1 MKKPISRPTPCLED
15 WNTMKIGIDSRF
27 CESCH
32 KNVVDFT
39 KKSRQEIVEYL
50 LTNYN
55 KKVCGHIYP
64 SQLDF
69 NYSEFAVTIN
79 IISKKTKNTNLPF
92 YLLSLGAM
100 LFLNNQTEAQT
111 TPQIPQQNISQ
122 NDSTKKCSKTIEDSE
137 IYIGEVADLQ
147 IEGEEKVTDGIIAL
161 LDENTPRIHAD
172 TMPEFPGGIDSLHA
186 FMQNN
191 IVVPTY
197 KKKKKITGIVFAQF
211 VINTDGKVEN
221 ITILKSIKNNQ
232 NLNQEVIRVINLMPK
247 WTSGIQNGKKVAIYF
262 TLPVKFQ

>member
-1 MKKPISRPTPCLED
+1 MKKPFAIPTPCLED

-79 IISKKTKNTNLPF
+79 ILSKKTKNTNLPF

-197 KKKKKITGIVFAQF
+197 KKK
-211 VINTDGKVEN
+211 E
-221 ITILKSIKNNQ
+221 KNNRNSIRSICHKHRWKSRKHHHLKINKKQ
-232 NLNQEVIRVINLMPK
+232 SKFKSRSYPSNQLNAQMDTRNSK
-247 WTSGIQNGKKVAIYF
+247 RKKSRNILY
-262 TLPVKFQ
+262 TTR